1 MVLWICVTA
10 FLPPAAPER
19 ALEIM
24 KDSPVGSFSV
34 IGVCLLL
41 LGKFLLY
48 DTLASLPMMVAA
60 IVTGLTFSVL
70 SACAVCCFF
79 PVPEKKVLL

>member
-10 FLPPAAPER
+10 LASRGPEQR
-19 ALEIM
+19 FGNYERQ
-24 KDSPVGSFSV
+24 SVGSFSV
-34 IGVCLLL
+34 IGVCPLL

-60 IVTGLTFSVL
+60 IVTG
-70 SACAVCCFF
+70 
-79 PVPEKKVLL
+79 